1 MNFEIVHAV
10 TLENYVP
17 WFKEGD
23 ALSDG
28 DVLQLDLLIL

>member
-1 MNFEIVHAV
+1 M
-10 TLENYVP
+10 TLEDYVI

-23 ALSDG
+23 ALSDS